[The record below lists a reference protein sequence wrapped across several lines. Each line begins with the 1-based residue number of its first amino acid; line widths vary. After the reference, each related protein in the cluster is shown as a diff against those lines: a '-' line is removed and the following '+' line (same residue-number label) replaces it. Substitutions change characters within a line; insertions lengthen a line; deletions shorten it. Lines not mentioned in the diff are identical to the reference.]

1 MSNPN
6 HNVAIRDDRMLTMIA
21 KAMGMTT
28 RICHHFVGRI
38 TERGYTEGKARS
50 KKRTRNI
57 EATRNDI
64 PVTRSLSE

>member
-28 RICHHFVGRI
+28 RICHQCVARV
-38 TERGYTEGKARS
+38 TEPEYTEGKTRL

-57 EATRNDI
+57 VATRNNI